1 MNLDYLRSF
10 FAIVESNSISKA
22 AKKLHLTQPGLSIQL
37 QSLENEVGAKLLIR
51 SNKGVELTEEGRVV
65 FEHASTILSLE
76 SNIKKNIQDL
86 KQKKSIL
93 SICACQSLGDYV
105 LPCSI
110 YTYREIYTDLDV
122 FLEVYNSSTVIKKLI
137 NHETNIA
144 IITGEYEA
152 EGITTVPILKDNL
165 ILVSGPDEKYNS
177 ISRDE
182 LLHIPLILRDEN
194 SGSRV
199 LLKDMLEESSID
211 IDDLNNVLSVN
222 SPESIKSSITSG
234 RGFAFLPEIVIRA
247 ELRSG
252 ALKKINIKDFD
263 TSFSYNLIH
272 RDNCTFTSH
281 EERFKKF
288 ISSSKRC
295 FC

>member
-10 FAIVESNSISKA
+10 FSIVESNSISKA
-22 AKKLHLTQPGLSIQL
+22 AKKLHLTQPGLSMQL

-51 SNKGVELTEEGRVV
+51 SNKGVELTEEGQVV
-65 FEHASTILSLE
+65 YEHASSILSLE
-76 SNIKKNIQDL
+76 NNIKKNIKDL

-110 YTYREIYTDLDV
+110 YTYREIYTELEI
-122 FLEVYNSSTVIKKLI
+122 FLEVYNSSTVIEKLL

-152 EGITTVPILKDNL
+152 EGITTVPILEDNL
-165 ILVSGPDEKYNS
+165 ILVSGPDVEYDN
-177 ISRDE
+177 ISLYE
-182 LLHIPLILRDEN
+182 IMEIPLILRDDH

-199 LLKDMLEESSID
+199 LLKNMLEKHSIN
-211 IDDLNNVLSVN
+211 IDDLNSVLSVN
-222 SPESIKSSITSG
+222 SPESIKSSIISG
-234 RGFAFLPEIVIRA
+234 RGFAFLPEITVRA

-252 ALKKINIKDFD
+252 CMKKINIKDFD
-263 TSFSYNLIH
+263 TNFNYNLIY
-272 RDNCTFTSH
+272 RDNCTFSTH

>member
-22 AKKLHLTQPGLSIQL
+22 AKKLHLTQPGLSMQL

-51 SNKGVELTEEGRVV
+51 SNKGVKLTEEGQVV
-65 FEHASTILSLE
+65 YEHASSILSLE
-76 SNIKKNIQDL
+76 DNIKKNIKDL

-110 YTYREIYTDLDV
+110 YTYREIYTDLDI
-122 FLEVYNSSTVIKKLI
+122 FLEVYNSSTVIEKLL

-165 ILVSGPDEKYNS
+165 ILVSGPDEKYDS

-182 LLHIPLILRDEN
+182 LMHIPLILRDEH

-199 LLKDMLEESSID
+199 LLKNMLKEYSID
-211 IDDLNNVLSVN
+211 INDLNNVLSVN
-222 SPESIKSSITSG
+222 SPESIKSSVSSG
-234 RGFAFLPEIVIRA
+234 RGFAFLPQIVVRS

-252 ALKKINIKDFD
+252 SMKKINIKDFD
-263 TSFSYNLIH
+263 TSFNYNLIY
-272 RDNCTFTSH
+272 RDNTKFTSH